1 MAYVYLVL
9 SSQVQ
14 ARSNIV
20 GNSAPTVDAQ
30 QVFKDKFK
38 SLINEDLSIDIKK
51 YQGVLEHALS
61 KVDFSVGIGIYMLP
75 SNLNLAIE
83 KKERY
88 NNKILVSNTGMK
100 IGSNKDI
107 NRDHKKFP
115 VVKPNVAWHDP
126 VGGVARSYNLNL
138 RMLTEKHNDE
148 KLVRLFWCWA
158 YCLSF
163 LVELK

>member
-9 SSQVQ
+9 ISQVQ

-51 YQGVLEHALS
+51 YQGVS
-61 KVDFSVGIGIYMLP
+61 KADFSVGISIYMLP
-75 SNLNLAIE
+75 SNLNLNIG
-83 KKERY
+83 KKKGY
-88 NNKILVSNTGMK
+88 NNKILLSNTRMK

-107 NRDHKKFP
+107 NRDHQNFP
-115 VVKPNVAWHDP
+115 VVKPNVAQHDP
-126 VGGVARSYNLNL
+126 VGEGRPYNL

-148 KLVRLFWCWA
+148 KVAMTIWIVGAGLIA
-158 YCLSF
+158 YHF
-163 LVELK
+163 L